1 MKNTFLC
8 VPNEKIYNAVKLKYI
23 YKMTFCAFLIKRFI
37 VYLKS

>member
-23 YKMTFCAFLIKRFI
+23 YKEIFCAFLIKKFI
-37 VYLKS
+37 FYIKS